1 MTAVSAEQC
10 VASDGLIQPDKIP
23 GAASSDN
30 TGGQLNA
37 AAITDACQQARHV
50 ASQVRTGVSDVST
63 AWTAVPAAF
72 EMPGAEPVHNAMTAP
87 GTSLVTFAANL
98 DTMARALEDFA
109 GEIEP
114 LRISFD
120 EVRTRAQEFVDSL
133 EPGNKVWMRASSTTA
148 YQWDGNASAH
158 MSYSASTY
166 GTGSY
171 STSYNAS
178 TYGTN
183 GAASTESEWYSE
195 WDAVAYLRGRGE
207 TARVSGGTVE
217 ILVSWLESG
226 EHVGRNNDLMD
237 EVADLYARLHSA
249 EVDCA
254 NRINALREDA
264 CVAPL
269 EAVEAWQLKQD
280 GVELPWGSRVE
291 EKRNCGEQVGHGFYE
306 FGKGTVEGLGSLI
319 SYNYMTGEWGDG
331 EHFKQSWAGIGD
343 IVVSISTLTGGPL
356 GFINLAV
363 NGPDA
368 YSDSLETVT
377 ELGKSLVAW
386 DTWEDAPA
394 QAATETILNI
404 GTAFIPVGGWALA
417 GAKGLSAA
425 AGATRIAS
433 ALTKLDNL
441 GPAVLARLGGGGFK
455 IDMDVNV
462 NIDAPPI
469 RVDADAPTIRP
480 DADAPRVDADATTNP
495 GGLADDAARAG
506 DDSGPSTA
514 AGKPDDSPSS
524 PGSDAADDAVRAGD
538 DTSAPDAADTANAGG
553 AVDDAAYSGGGDG
566 PGPGSPSELTV
577 DGHNGHTYDELVRER
592 IESGEWQDPG
602 TRPAW
607 TDDVSRGESFFGEA
621 ALEFFEGQD
630 VTLGA
635 KGRVAFLM
643 PADDGARIVD
653 ARSAA
658 ILTGMAPSVER
669 AALEGGRLFGINVP
683 LDGLELRVPTFHDA
697 GGNIHFV
704 PGGFT
709 AVKQD
714 GLFYTNPT
722 REAVVDGGMPLPRG
736 TALFEVMPDGTRTV
750 MRVFQ

>member
-98 DTMARALEDFA
+98 DSMARALEDFA

-120 EVRTRAQEFVDSL
+120 EVRTRAQEFVNSL

-171 STSYNAS
+171 STSYNSS
-178 TYGTN
+178 TYGAN

-455 IDMDVNV
+455 IDVDVNV

-469 RVDADAPTIRP
+469 RADADAPTIRP
-480 DADAPRVDADATTNP
+480 DADAPRVDADAPTNP
-495 GGLADDAARAG
+495 GGL
-506 DDSGPSTA
+506 
-514 AGKPDDSPSS
+514 
-524 PGSDAADDAVRAGD
+524 ADDAVRAGD
-538 DTSAPDAADTANAGG
+538 DTGLDNHGRPETAPEGDRVPEGPGGLADDAADAGHDAESPGQGDGTNPEASDPAGG
-553 AVDDAAYSGGGDG
+553 GSGNDSLFPPSSVADG
-566 PGPGSPSELTV
+566 PPGL
-577 DGHNGHTYDELVRER
+577 TYDELVRER
-592 IESGEWQDPG
+592 IASGTWQDPG
-602 TRPAW
+602 TRPSWADE
-607 TDDVSRGESFFGEA
+607 TPYGETFFGED
-621 ALEFFEGQD
+621 ALRFFEGPD

-635 KGRVAFLM
+635 KDDVAFLM
-643 PADDGARIVD
+643 PAGDGARIVD

-658 ILTGMAPSVER
+658 VLTGMAPSVER
-669 AALEGGRLFGINVP
+669 AALNGSRIFGVSVP
-683 LDGLELRVPTFHDA
+683 LEGLELRVPTFLDA
-697 GGNIHFV
+697 GVNPHFV

-709 AVKQD
+709 AVKHE

-722 REAVVDGGMPLPRG
+722 REAVVDGGMPMPAGAL
-736 TALFEVMPDGTRTV
+736 LFEVHPDGSRTLV
-750 MRVFQ
+750 RAFQ